1 MALPYNPG
9 MAPLSPP
16 PSATGASE
24 PVPFELGIS
33 GLPARLTRLARGM
46 VYALAVGQQSL
57 RLTLIGNALSRA
69 LAIGGTAAVLTPQEP
84 MVFLRKLTLNGLAL
98 EPFLKAGT
106 LKVHGLGAQGA
117 ATRQA
122 PQRRLLQELQGLE
135 LPRRSLVVIDHADER
150 FSLGDAA
157 AARLAAQALQDWIEQ
172 HEHTLILTFGTT
184 ADQPDHSTHVQTLA
198 QVGEAFA
205 GFATSREHGAEA
217 VLDVHHWFGA
227 LGAVQRVSLILSI
240 DERGVLRA
248 RPAVEQSNIDPEQE
262 LQLAT
267 RAAIADFARD
277 AAGWVQAGSMLE
289 AVDKARRMVGGTV
302 ILHFDPESSVR
313 ELAQAIAV
321 LRSQPRPQ
329 LRIIVR
335 ECGARLRMPQ
345 VAALM
350 RLGMNM
356 IIPQEVAGLSA
367 QAMAESLRGTLSSRH
382 YDGDVDRLMT
392 SVDIDLP
399 SQVVTVGE
407 FRRQVVDLLA
417 RAQELEVPVCL
428 VRFSAVSPQAMRAVL
443 GALSRGR
450 NCLFTQHDGGG
461 WMLLYGCLPER
472 AAGVLA
478 RLLGARYENL
488 LEDFQLVGEQGE
500 IQRVLGL
507 LRHAAE
513 NLSDTVFEDT
523 VVRAEYES
531 AGGEKA

>member
-1 MALPYNPG
+1 MALAYNSP
-9 MAPLSPP
+9 MALTATPP
-16 PSATGASE
+16 TATGAPE
-24 PVPFELGIS
+24 PVPFELGIG
-33 GLPARLTRLARGM
+33 GLPVRLSRLARGM
-46 VYALAVGQQSL
+46 VYGLAIEQQSL

-69 LAIGGTAAVLTPQEP
+69 LSIGGTAAVLTPQEP
-84 MVFLRKLTLNGLAL
+84 MTFLRKLALNGVGLD
-98 EPFLKAGT
+98 PFLKAGS
-106 LKVHGLGAQGA
+106 LKVQGLRAQGA
-117 ATRQA
+117 GGQGGAA
-122 PQRRLLQELQGLE
+122 RRLSQSLQALDLQ
-135 LPRRSLVVIDHADER
+135 RRSLVVVDHADER
-150 FSLGDAA
+150 FNLGDTAT
-157 AARLAAQALQDWIEQ
+157 ARGIAQSLQDWAEQ
-172 HEHTLILTFGTT
+172 HEHTLILTFAGR
-184 ADQPDHSTHVQTLA
+184 AEVAQTLI

-205 GFATSREHGAEA
+205 GFANSREHGAET
-217 VLDVHHWFGA
+217 VLDIHHWFGA
-227 LGAVQRVSLILSI
+227 MGAVQRGSYILAI
-240 DERGVLRA
+240 DDRGALRG
-248 RPAVEQSNIDPEQE
+248 RPALEQDNIDPEQE
-262 LQLAT
+262 IQLAT
-267 RAAIADFARD
+267 PVAIADFARD
-277 AAGWVQAGSMLE
+277 GAGWERAESLLD

-302 ILHFDPESSVR
+302 ILHFDPETSLR

-321 LRSQPRPQ
+321 LRAQPRPQ

-399 SQVVTVGE
+399 SRVVGVGD
-407 FRRQVVDLLA
+407 FRRQVADLLL

-478 RLLGARYENL
+478 RLLGARYESL

-500 IQRVLGL
+500 IQRVLRL

-513 NLSDTVFEDT
+513 NLSDTVFENT
-523 VVRAEYES
+523 ITRAEFEN
-531 AGGEKA
+531 AGGENA